1 MTLKHMIILSLSA
14 DLSLNTGHAQTYAI
28 GISKQGLTLTD
39 KANGRSTSWKKA
51 LLVQNKTVIPK
62 TSTQAPAANISQP
75 PNAVKSQVPQTSG
88 LLSEQQLSQAAQTYL
103 RDDLKLKRDQSLN
116 CYAQTVFRDGMSHTY
131 CFNTVATKQTPFK
144 GDTTYVYL
152 LTEGKLPDG
161 FGAVQD
167 PGIAIMTRFTYTLGD
182 SNAKSISLHHQVG
195 YMGNA
200 DLANNARMY
209 EIGPDHF
216 GWVIASNFQD
226 EYRFEIFGVVDNK
239 IVSLGEVNFSKLEE
253 DQITPD
259 HASDEMIFNGM
270 DKTTL
275 NQGLYALKFTHHHLI
290 RSKNKQLRKTTQ
302 KIIYPFDAKSQ
313 RYLIR

>member
-1 MTLKHMIILSLSA
+1 MIILSLSA
-14 DLSLNTGHAQTYAI
+14 GLSLNIGHAQTYAI

-39 KANGRSTSWKKA
+39 KANGQSTSWKQA
-51 LLVQNKTVIPK
+51 LLGQHKTVVPK
-62 TSTQAPAANISQP
+62 TNAQAPAGNTYQP
-75 PNAVKSQVPQTSG
+75 PTEVKSQVSQTSG
-88 LLSEQQLSQAAQTYL
+88 LLSEQQLSHAAQTYL
-103 RDDLKLKRDQSLN
+103 RDDLKLKPDPALN
-116 CYAQTVFRDGMSHTY
+116 CYARTVFRDGISHTY
-131 CFNTVATKQTPFK
+131 CFNTVAIKQTSFK
-144 GDTTYVYL
+144 GNTTHVYL
-152 LTEGKLPDG
+152 LIEGKLPDG
-161 FGAVQD
+161 FGGVQD

-182 SNAKSISLHHQVG
+182 SDAKSISLHHQVG

-209 EIGPDHF
+209 EIGPDQF

-275 NQGLYALKFTHHHLI
+275 TQGLYALKFTHHHLT
-290 RSKNKQLRKTTQ
+290 RSKNNQLRKTTQ
-302 KIIYPFDAKSQ
+302 KIIYPFDTKSQ